1 MRIAI
6 VLFALLFVY
15 SSATAEPKKLM
26 ITIECDSDPSKL
38 LDLAQ
43 GPQYQEIPFA
53 GGKGVL
59 KPSAMGGQPVPIELL
74 LTVNPDTRTFSILAL
89 FRDNHACLVVPGGDF
104 APYAKPTPS
113 IEQ

>member
-1 MRIAI
+1 MRFAL

-15 SSATAEPKKLM
+15 SSAAAEPKKLM
-26 ITIECDSDPSKL
+26 ITIECDSDPSQL

-53 GGKGVL
+53 GGRAIL
-59 KPSAMGGQPVPIELL
+59 KPTQMGGQAVPVELL
-74 LTVNPDTRTFSILAL
+74 ITVNPNTRSFSILAL
-89 FRDNHACLVVPGGDF
+89 FADNHACLVVPGGSF
-104 APYAKPTPS
+104 APFARPSPS

>member
-1 MRIAI
+1 MRFAL

-15 SSATAEPKKLM
+15 SSAAAEPKKLM
-26 ITIECDSDPSKL
+26 ITMECDSDPSKL

-59 KPSAMGGQPVPIELL
+59 KPSAMGGQPVPAELL
-74 LTVNPDTRTFSILAL
+74 ITVNPDTRTFSILAL
-89 FRDNHACLVVPGGDF
+89 FRDNHACLVLPGGDF
-104 APYAKPTPS
+104 APYANPAPS
-113 IEQ
+113 REQ